1 MRGRLCQGNR
11 RNDLSDNCA
20 VGRDRVSGSAMP
32 RKTRPKKKIKPAVAE
47 MSTGEATAATLIA
60 HGFNTVYALPGVHND
75 HLFDAFQRA
84 GDALRVVHTRHEQG
98 AAYMA
103 LGAALATGRPQAYVV
118 VPGPGLLNSGA
129 ALLTAYGMNA
139 PVLALIGQIP
149 AAAIGRGFGHLH
161 EIRDQAGIIARLVDH
176 SARIDGPAEASA
188 KVAKAIASMRQGRPG
203 PAALEC
209 AIDVWGKRGP
219 VALAPPTPAR
229 VPRIDEDK
237 VTAAAKLLGKAKR
250 VLIVAGGGAQ
260 DASIE
265 VTQLSDLL
273 QAPVLAYRRGRGVLD
288 GRSPFSVTL
297 PLGHELWGEADAV
310 LAVGTKL
317 NPMTVWGLDQEISIV
332 RIDSDPE
339 EPARYRKPKVA
350 LIGDA
355 APILRRLIDALAKYN
370 SRRTSRRYEMLQR
383 QAKLHER
390 LNKLAPQLAYLDVI
404 RAELPE
410 DGIYV
415 DEVTQIG
422 FAARL
427 AMPVYKPRTFLSPGY
442 QDNLGWGYATALGAQ
457 HACAQVPVL
466 SINGDGGFLYTG
478 NELATAMRHR
488 IPLVAVVFADGAF
501 GNVRRIQE
509 EKFGNR
515 LIASDLAN
523 PDFVKYAE
531 SFGAA
536 GRRAR
541 SPAELGAAL
550 KAAFAAREPTLIEV
564 PVGPMP
570 SPWEFIHMPRV
581 RG

>member
-1 MRGRLCQGNR
+1 
-11 RNDLSDNCA
+11 
-20 VGRDRVSGSAMP
+20 MP
-32 RKTRPKKKIKPAVAE
+32 KPKRPKQAKPAVADKRAKPVFTE

-60 HGFNTVYALPGVHND
+60 HGFETVYALPGVHND

-103 LGAALATGRPQAYVV
+103 LGAALATGKPQAYVV
-118 VPGPGLLNSGA
+118 VPGPGLLNSAA

-149 AAAIGRGFGHLH
+149 AAMIGRGSGQLH

-219 VALAPPTPAR
+219 VALTPPMPAR
-229 VPRIDEDK
+229 APRIDEDK
-237 VTAAAKLLGKAKR
+237 VTAAAKLLGKAKS
-250 VLIVAGGGAQ
+250 VLIIAGGGAQ
-260 DASIE
+260 DASPE

-297 PLGHELWGEADAV
+297 PLGRDLWGEADAV
-310 LAVGTKL
+310 LAVGTRL
-317 NPMTVWGLDQEISIV
+317 LTPMNAWGVDKDLQIV
-332 RIDSDPE
+332 RVDADRD
-339 EPARYRKPKVA
+339 EPARLRKPKVA

-370 SRRTSRRYEMLQR
+370 ARRASRRDEMLQR
-383 QAKLHER
+383 QAKLRER
-390 LNKLAPQLAYLDVI
+390 LNKLAPQLAFLDVI
-404 RAELPE
+404 RTELPE

-457 HACAQVPVL
+457 HARPDVPVL

-501 GNVRRIQE
+501 GNVRRIQQE
-509 EKFGNR
+509 QFGNR

-581 RG
+581 RGK

>member
-1 MRGRLCQGNR
+1 MAKR
-11 RNDLSDNCA
+11 S
-20 VGRDRVSGSAMP
+20 
-32 RKTRPKKKIKPAVAE
+32 KKKPTPAAAE
-47 MSTGEATAATLIA
+47 MSTGEATVASLLA
-60 HGFNTVYALPGVHND
+60 HGLNTVYALPGVHND

-103 LGAALATGRPQAYVV
+103 LGAALATGKPQAYVI

-176 SARIDGPAEASA
+176 CARIDGPGEASA

-209 AIDVWGKRGP
+209 AIDVWGKRAP
-219 VALAPPTPAR
+219 VALTPPTAPR
-229 VPRIDEDK
+229 LPRIDEDA
-237 VTAAAKLLGKAKR
+237 VRAAAKLLGKAKR

-260 DASIE
+260 DASPE
-265 VTQLSDLL
+265 VTMLSDML

-288 GRSPFSVTL
+288 ARNPFSVTL
-297 PLGHELWGEADAV
+297 PLGRELWGEADAV
-310 LAVGTKL
+310 LGIGTRL
-317 NPMTVWGLDQEISIV
+317 FNPMTQWGMDRDLQIV
-332 RIDSDPE
+332 RVDADRA
-339 EPARYRKPKVA
+339 EPARLRKPKVA

-355 APILRRLIDALAKYN
+355 APILRRLIDALAKHN
-370 SRRTSRRYEMLQR
+370 TRRTARRDEMLER
-383 QAKLHER
+383 QAKLRQR
-390 LNKLAPQLAYLDVI
+390 LNKLSPQLAFVDVI

-415 DEVTQIG
+415 DEVTQVG

-427 AMPVYKPRTFLSPGY
+427 AFPVYKPRTLLSPGY

-457 HACAQVPVL
+457 CARPDVPVV

-478 NELATAMRHR
+478 NELATAMRHS

-501 GNVRRIQE
+501 GNVRRIQQE
-509 EKFGNR
+509 LFGNR
-515 LIASDLAN
+515 VIASDLAN

-541 SPAELGAAL
+541 NPVELGAAL

-564 PVGPMP
+564 PVGPLP
-570 SPWEFIHMPRV
+570 SPWEFIHMPPV
-581 RG
+581 RGI